1 VAPKQIYSVKR
12 DNRVLA
18 SYLPFIRE
26 EALDVEIS
34 TLLKPFTLRSDWAD
48 EMLAK
53 LEGERKSIAQSS
65 VALVAQRRTEIEK
78 INLRLQKLL
87 DSFLDEIIDRSTY
100 VEKKAKLLSQ
110 RKSLEEQKD
119 RLTAGRADWLE
130 PFQRWILDSKSTEQ
144 IALTGSLQEKRVH
157 ASKIFGSNLVL
168 DCKKARGSTALPWS
182 LLVEKSLTGG
192 MVPVVR
198 LELTR
203 LFTVPGF

>member
-1 VAPKQIYSVKR
+1 M
-12 DNRVLA
+12 
-18 SYLPFIRE
+18 
-26 EALDVEIS
+26 EIS